1 MRRYVIP
8 VASLLLLPAAGFAQE
23 VGASDQLFAQAK
35 PTAPVRPAP
44 APMAAPAPTPAPA
57 MQQEM
62 KKFLVFFD
70 WNKATLTP
78 EARRIIATA
87 AEDFKKTG
95 STRIVATGHTDTS
108 GSAAYNMR
116 LSVRRAEAVKAE
128 LVRLGV
134 PAGVIT
140 TIGRGQEDLLVP
152 TKDNVREPQN
162 RRVSIEFPVPLPPK
176 PAPAPAPVAA
186 PPPPPPPPPLKWS
199 ASWGPWV
206 GWNLREKDPGNPDLK
221 STLVG
226 PELRLDYAI
235 TPNWV
240 VFADGVLFNTVGT
253 SAKDGWGYRG
263 IGGISHVW
271 NIGDWHPFI
280 GPHGG
285 YVGGRGVQDGFL
297 IGPEVGLNYDVSRT
311 VYLYARAGYDNNF
324 RNDFGQGIV
333 NGGLGMGMRW

>member
-44 APMAAPAPTPAPA
+44 APMAAPAAPAPA

-162 RRVSIEFPVPLPPK
+162 RRVSIEFPVPVPPK
-176 PAPAPAPVAA
+176 PAPAPAPVVAA
-186 PPPPPPPPPLKWS
+186 PPPPPPPPLKWA
-199 ASWGPWV
+199 ASLGPWV

-226 PELRLDYAI
+226 PELRLEYSI
-235 TPNWV
+235 TPNWI
-240 VFADGVLFNTVGT
+240 VFVDGAAFNTVGT
-253 SAKDGWGYRG
+253 SAHDGWGYRG
-263 IGGISHVW
+263 IGGINHQW
-271 NIGDWHPFI
+271 NLGAWHPFI

-285 YVGGRGVQDGFL
+285 YIGGRGTQDGAVV
-297 IGPEVGLNYDVSRT
+297 GPEIGVNYDVSRK
-311 VYLYARAGYDNNF
+311 VFLYARAAYDHNF
-324 RNDFGQGIV
+324 RNEWNQGIV
-333 NGGLGMGMRW
+333 NGGLGAGIRW